1 MNEHSFIFLGGSMAG
16 KFLLLNKEIPT
27 FMTPEKFAEH
37 INEFAKTARDF
48 MDKEVHPVAEEL
60 QTDEGKMTLN
70 PKLMAKAGELGL
82 LMIEVPEE
90 YEGMGLD
97 LTTALRVAEQIDEA
111 SFGTTYMAHT
121 GIGTLPIVF
130 FGNEEQKKKYLPK
143 IASGEWVS
151 AYALTETGFGSD
163 ALGAK
168 TKAVLSEDGKYYILN
183 GAKQFITNSGF
194 ADLFIVYAKVDGE
207 KFTAFLVER
216 TFEGIKPDKEEN
228 KMGIHGS
235 STRPV
240 ILEDCKVPVE
250 NVLGEV
256 GQGHKSAL
264 GILDIGRIKLG
275 VAGISGAKRVLKLTT
290 EYANN
295 RKQFKTPIA
304 NFGMI
309 RHKFA
314 EIAART
320 FMFESAIYRTSGM
333 IDEDLEKIDLKDPEY
348 SKKVG
353 KVFKDYDVETAMMKV
368 LGSELVAYAVDQ
380 GVQIHGG
387 YGFIEDYEIARM
399 YRDAR
404 INRIFEGTNE
414 INRLLVPVQILTHT
428 MKGELN
434 LMNDLNQ
441 ILSELKEDKVDKS
454 YDSEKVFDREL
465 KVVELSKKIVIYT
478 VGTFVKKFMNKLAD
492 KTFTFTEGEYYYE
505 PISDMIMETYQM
517 ESGVIRGKEIL
528 EKGIKNKL
536 TKEYVELSVYEKFSM
551 IRNLAMQLITSLSS
565 DEKELH
571 RNMAGLWKLTMDYP
585 LDTVKLKDKIAS
597 TILELGKYTI

>member
-1 MNEHSFIFLGGSMAG
+1 MSG
-16 KFLLLNKEIPT
+16 KFLLLNKDVPS
-27 FMTPEKFAEH
+27 FMTPEKFEDH
-37 INEFAKTARDF
+37 IEEFGRTAREF
-48 MDKEVHPVAEEL
+48 LDKEVHPVAEEI
-60 QTDEGKMTLN
+60 QSYEGKMSLN

-82 LMIEVPEE
+82 LMVEVPEA
-90 YEGMGLD
+90 YEGMGMD
-97 LTTALRVAEQIDEA
+97 LTTGLRVAEQMDEG

-143 IASGEWVS
+143 ISSGQWIS
-151 AYALTETGFGSD
+151 AYGLTETGFGSD

-207 KFTAFLVER
+207 KFTAFLVEK
-216 TFEGIKPDKEEN
+216 TFPGISTGKEEN

-240 ILEDCKVPVE
+240 ILENCKVPVE

-275 VAGISGAKRVLKLTT
+275 VAGISGAKRVLKLAT

-314 EIAART
+314 EIAAKT

-368 LGSELVAYAVDQ
+368 LGRQ
-380 GVQIHGG
+380 
-387 YGFIEDYEIARM
+387 
-399 YRDAR
+399 
-404 INRIFEGTNE
+404 
-414 INRLLVPVQILTHT
+414 LTEH
-428 MKGELN
+428 
-434 LMNDLNQ
+434 
-441 ILSELKEDKVDKS
+441 
-454 YDSEKVFDREL
+454 
-465 KVVELSKKIVIYT
+465 
-478 VGTFVKKFMNKLAD
+478 
-492 KTFTFTEGEYYYE
+492 
-505 PISDMIMETYQM
+505 
-517 ESGVIRGKEIL
+517 
-528 EKGIKNKL
+528 
-536 TKEYVELSVYEKFSM
+536 
-551 IRNLAMQLITSLSS
+551 
-565 DEKELH
+565 
-571 RNMAGLWKLTMDYP
+571 
-585 LDTVKLKDKIAS
+585 
-597 TILELGKYTI
+597 